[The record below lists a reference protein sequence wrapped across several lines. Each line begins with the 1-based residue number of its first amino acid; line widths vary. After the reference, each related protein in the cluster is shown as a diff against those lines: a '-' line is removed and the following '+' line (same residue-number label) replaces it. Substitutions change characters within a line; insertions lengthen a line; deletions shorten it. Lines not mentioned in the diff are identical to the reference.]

1 MENNVEIEEAIKA
14 FIGNKTEEQLATTLS
29 IMRHNLDKE
38 VIVSVDQQENG
49 LALKPVRTSDG
60 KLWFMVFT
68 SFEEQL
74 KNPKAVQSMFSA
86 SLKKVFMFTLENI
99 DVEGVIINP
108 YGSSMSLNR
117 KIIQVVLGKI
127 R

>member
-1 MENNVEIEEAIKA
+1 MDNNVEIEEAIKA

-49 LALKPVRTSDG
+49 LVLKPVRTSDG

-74 KNPKAVQSMFSA
+74 KNSKAVQSMFSA